1 MLIKDVM
8 CRDVKIIR
16 IDTPL
21 AVAARLMRDS
31 DCGYLP
37 IGENDRLKGAVTD
50 RDIVVRGLA
59 DGLKPDAP
67 VSEVMTDRIVYC
79 MESDHVEVA
88 ARHMKAEQIR
98 RLAVLDADRRIV
110 GVVSIGDIARV
121 TEDRELTGGIETAVA
136 EDKLAA

>member
-59 DGLKPDAP
+59 EGLKPDAP

-79 MESDHVEVA
+79 MDSDHVEVA

-121 TEDRELTGGIETAVA
+121 TADRELTGGIETAVA
-136 EDKLAA
+136 EDKWAA